1 VADAA
6 TSRRPGVPASDRWS
20 DPAAVAVE
28 GRMLRAVA
36 VLRWLVLANAVGLNL
51 WRRDNFEHPLGGVVV
66 VLVMVAWTAYAT
78 WAYRDAARRTAWLLA
93 ADLAV
98 AVGAILVSP
107 LVKGEQLRATI
118 PGFWVMGALLA
129 WAVHY
134 RWRGG
139 LFAGA
144 CLASA
149 DLAIRDQITQST
161 YGNVFLLLI
170 GGPIVG
176 YVGGS
181 LQQMA
186 IERDR
191 AERAAAAAEERT
203 RLARAVHDG
212 VLQVLALVQRR
223 GTELGGDFADLGR
236 MAGEQET
243 ALRSLIRQQ
252 DSVPGAGTEESELDL
267 AVELERLEAARP
279 PVVSVATPGTPVP
292 LPAELVRGV
301 VAVVSAC
308 LDNVATHVALDASA
322 WVLLEQMPGQVV
334 VTVRDE
340 GLGIPEGR
348 LAEAAAQGRL
358 GVRDSIRGR
367 VAELGGTAQLATSG
381 DGTEWELTFP
391 TPAAG

>member
-1 VADAA
+1 M
-6 TSRRPGVPASDRWS
+6 
-20 DPAAVAVE
+20 AVE
-28 GRMLRAVA
+28 DRLLRALA
-36 VLRWLVLANAVGLNL
+36 VLRWVVLVNAVGLNL
-51 WRRDNFEHPLGGVVV
+51 WRHDNFVHPWAGIVV
-66 VLVMVAWTAYAT
+66 VLVLVAWTAYAT
-78 WAYRDAARRTAWLLA
+78 WAYRDAARRTTWLLA
-93 ADLAV
+93 ADLAI

-107 LVKGEQLRATI
+107 VVKGEQLRATI

-144 CLASA
+144 CLAAA
-149 DLAIRDQITQST
+149 DLAIRDQITQSN
-161 YGNVFLLLI
+161 YGNVFLLLV

-176 YVGGS
+176 YMCET
-181 LQQMA
+181 LQLMGV
-186 IERDR
+186 ERDR

-212 VLQVLALVQRR
+212 VLQVLALMQRR
-223 GTELGGDFADLGR
+223 GAEAGGDLAELGR
-236 MAGEQET
+236 MAGEQES

-252 DSVPGAGTEESELDL
+252 DSVPAEAGEEGEVDL
-267 AVELERLEAARP
+267 AAELERLEAARP
-279 PVVSVATPGTPVP
+279 PVVSVATPGTPVL
-292 LPAELVRGV
+292 LPAVVVREV

-308 LDNVATHVALDASA
+308 LDNVARHVGLEAPA
-322 WVLLEQMPGQVV
+322 WVLLEQISDEVV

-348 LAEAAAQGRL
+348 LDAAAAEGRL
-358 GVRDSIRGR
+358 GVRDSILGR
-367 VAELGGTAQLATSG
+367 VAELGGRAELVTGG

-391 TPAAG
+391 LDPARPAAGAR